1 VTKLEKF
8 FSGLIILIGSLSM
21 VGSLTSFDPIKGIG
35 FMTTA
40 SPLPLVFSKF
50 RGVENFSSD
59 YFMDVRFR
67 DGTSSAM
74 KLTSEIYER
83 AAGPY
88 NRRNPYGAVL
98 AYGPM
103 LTKPNEIIL
112 RDKVMQ
118 YSACGSGSFMRE
130 IGITKPIEHIT
141 VTVKSKTTAK
151 PVWNFEVNCPGSE
164 VAKGVPHETL

>member
-1 VTKLEKF
+1 MTKLEKI
-8 FSGLIILIGSLSM
+8 FSVLVILIGSLSM
-21 VGSLTSFDPIKGIG
+21 LGSVTSLDPVKGIG

-59 YFMDVRFR
+59 YFMDIRYK
-67 DGTSSAM
+67 DGTTESM
-74 KLTSEIYER
+74 KITPEMYEKSQ
-83 AAGPY
+83 GPY

-118 YSACGSGSFMRE
+118 YSACGQGTFMKE
-130 IGITKPIEHIT
+130 MGITKPIGHIK
-141 VTVKSKTTAK
+141 VTLNSKTTARS
-151 PVWNFEVNCPGSE
+151 VWNFEVNC
-164 VAKGVPHETL
+164 ETL

>member
-1 VTKLEKF
+1 MSKIEKF
-8 FSGLIILIGSLSM
+8 FSVLIILIGSLSM
-21 VGSLTSFDPIKGIG
+21 IGTLTSMDPIKGIG

-59 YFMDVRFR
+59 YYMDVRFK
-67 DGTSSAM
+67 DGETISM
-74 KLTSEIYER
+74 KLTPEIYER
-83 AAGPY
+83 AGGPY

-118 YSACGSGSFMRE
+118 YSACGQGTFMRE
-130 IGITKPIEHIT
+130 IGISKPIEHIN
-141 VTVKSKTTAK
+141 VTVKSKTVAR
-151 PVWNFEVNCPGSE
+151 PVWNFEVNCINQG
-164 VAKGVPHETL
+164 VANETL

>member
-1 VTKLEKF
+1 M
-8 FSGLIILIGSLSM
+8 IGTITML
-21 VGSLTSFDPIKGIG
+21 DPVKGIG

-59 YFMDVRFR
+59 YYMDVRFK
-67 DGTSSAM
+67 DGETTSF
-74 KLTSEIYER
+74 KVTPEIYER
-83 AAGPY
+83 AKGPY

-103 LTKPNEIIL
+103 LNKPNELIL

-118 YSACGSGSFMRE
+118 YSACGQGTFMRE
-130 IGITKPIEHIT
+130 IGISKPIEHIN
-141 VTVKSKTTAK
+141 VTVKSKTVAK
-151 PVWNFEVNCPGSE
+151 PVWNFEVNCTTAIAE
-164 VAKGVPHETL
+164 GVPNETL

>member
-1 VTKLEKF
+1 MSKTEKF
-8 FSGLIILIGSLSM
+8 FSVLIILIGSLSM
-21 VGSLTSFDPIKGIG
+21 IGTLTSMDPIKGIG

-59 YFMDVRFR
+59 YYMDVRFK
-67 DGTSSAM
+67 DGETISM
-74 KLTSEIYER
+74 KLTPEIYER
-83 AAGPY
+83 AGGPY

-118 YSACGSGSFMRE
+118 YSACGQGTFMRE
-130 IGITKPIEHIT
+130 IGISKPIEHIN
-141 VTVKSKTTAK
+141 VTVKSKTVAR
-151 PVWNFEVNCPGSE
+151 PVWNFEVNCINQG
-164 VAKGVPHETL
+164 VANETL

>member
-1 VTKLEKF
+1 MSKLEKI
-8 FSGLIILIGSLSM
+8 FSVLIILIGSLSM
-21 VGSLTSFDPIKGIG
+21 IGTLTSIDPIKGIG
-35 FMTTA
+35 FMSTA

-59 YFMDVRFR
+59 YYMDVRFR
-67 DGTSSAM
+67 DGETISM
-74 KLTSEIYER
+74 KLTPEIYER
-83 AAGPY
+83 AGGPY

-118 YSACGSGSFMRE
+118 YSACGQGTFMRE
-130 IGITKPIEHIT
+130 IGITKPIEHIN
-141 VTVKSKTTAK
+141 VTVKSKTVAK
-151 PVWNFEVNCPGSE
+151 PVWNFEVNCLNQG
-164 VAKGVPHETL
+164 VANETL

>member
-1 VTKLEKF
+1 MTKLEKL
-8 FSGLIILIGSLSM
+8 FSGLVILIGSLSM
-21 VGSLTSFDPIKGIG
+21 IGTITMMDPVKGIG

-59 YFMDVRFR
+59 YYMDVRFK
-67 DGTSSAM
+67 DGETTSF
-74 KLTSEIYER
+74 KVTPEIYER
-83 AAGPY
+83 AKGPY

-103 LTKPNEIIL
+103 LNKPNELIL

-118 YSACGSGSFMRE
+118 YSACGQGTFMRE
-130 IGITKPIEHIT
+130 IGISKPIEHIN
-141 VTVKSKTTAK
+141 VTVKSKTVAK
-151 PVWNFEVNCPGSE
+151 PVWNFEVNCNTAIAE
-164 VAKGVPHETL
+164 GVPNETL

>member
-1 VTKLEKF
+1 MTKLEKF
-8 FSGLIILIGSLSM
+8 FSGLVILIGSLSM
-21 VGSLTSFDPIKGIG
+21 IGTITMLDPVKGIG

-59 YFMDVRFR
+59 YYMDVRFK
-67 DGTSSAM
+67 DGETTSF
-74 KLTSEIYER
+74 KVTPEIYER
-83 AAGPY
+83 AKGPY

-103 LTKPNEIIL
+103 LNKPNELIL

-118 YSACGSGSFMRE
+118 YSACGQGTFMRE
-130 IGITKPIEHIT
+130 IGISKPIEHIN
-141 VTVKSKTTAK
+141 VTVKSKTVAK
-151 PVWNFEVNCPGSE
+151 PVWNFEVNCTTAIAE
-164 VAKGVPHETL
+164 GVPNETL

>member
-1 VTKLEKF
+1 MTKLEKF
-8 FSGLIILIGSLSM
+8 FSGLVILIGSLSM
-21 VGSLTSFDPIKGIG
+21 IGTITMLDPVKGIG

-59 YFMDVRFR
+59 YYMDVRFK
-67 DGTSSAM
+67 DGETSSF
-74 KLTSEIYER
+74 KVTPEIYER
-83 AAGPY
+83 AKGPY

-103 LTKPNEIIL
+103 LNKPNELIL

-118 YSACGSGSFMRE
+118 YSACGQGTFMRE
-130 IGITKPIEHIT
+130 IGISKPIEHIN
-141 VTVKSKTTAK
+141 VTVKSKTIAK
-151 PVWNFEVNCPGSE
+151 PVWNFEVNCTTA
-164 VAKGVPHETL
+164 VAEGVPNETL

>member
-1 VTKLEKF
+1 M
-8 FSGLIILIGSLSM
+8 IGT
-21 VGSLTSFDPIKGIG
+21 LTSMDPIKGIG

-59 YFMDVRFR
+59 YYMDVRFK
-67 DGTSSAM
+67 DGETISM

-83 AAGPY
+83 AGGPY

-103 LTKPNEIIL
+103 LTKPNEVIL
-112 RDKVMQ
+112 RDKIMQ
-118 YSACGSGSFMRE
+118 YSACGQGTFMRE
-130 IGITKPIEHIT
+130 IGIAKPIEHIN
-141 VTVKSKTTAK
+141 VTVKSKTVAK
-151 PVWNFEVNCPGSE
+151 PVWNFEVNCMNQG
-164 VAKGVPHETL
+164 VANETL

>member
-1 VTKLEKF
+1 MTKTEKF
-8 FSGLIILIGSLSM
+8 FSGLVILIGSLSM
-21 VGSLTSFDPIKGIG
+21 IGTVTSVDAVKGIG
-35 FMTTA
+35 FMSTA

-59 YFMDVRFR
+59 YYMDIRFR
-67 DGTSSAM
+67 NGQMTSM
-74 KLTSEIYER
+74 KITPEIYDR
-83 AAGPY
+83 AKGPY

-118 YSACGSGSFMRE
+118 YSACGQGSFMRE
-130 IGITKPIEHIT
+130 IGVTEPIEHIN
-141 VTVKSKTTAK
+141 VTVKSKTVAK
-151 PVWNFEVNCPGSE
+151 PVWNFEVNCLAQGGSNE
-164 VAKGVPHETL
+164 SL

>member
-1 VTKLEKF
+1 MTRKEKF

-21 VGSLTSFDPIKGIG
+21 LGTIMNADAIKGIG
-35 FMTTA
+35 FMSTA

-59 YFMDVRFR
+59 YYMDVRFK
-67 DGTSSAM
+67 DGEIKSFKITP
-74 KLTSEIYER
+74 EIYER
-83 AAGPY
+83 ATGPY

-118 YSACGSGSFMRE
+118 YSACGKGSFMRE
-130 IGITKPIEHIT
+130 IGVSKPIEHII
-141 VTVKSKTTAK
+141 VTVKSKTVAK
-151 PVWNFEVNCPGSE
+151 PVWNFEVNCSS
-164 VAKGVPHETL
+164 VDIAQGVTNETL

>member
-1 VTKLEKF
+1 MSKTEKF
-8 FSGLIILIGSLSM
+8 FSVLIILIGSLSM
-21 VGSLTSFDPIKGIG
+21 IGTLTSMDPIKGIG

-50 RGVENFSSD
+50 RGVENSSSD
-59 YFMDVRFR
+59 YYMDVRFK
-67 DGTSSAM
+67 DGETISM
-74 KLTSEIYER
+74 KLTPEIYER
-83 AAGPY
+83 AGGPY

-118 YSACGSGSFMRE
+118 YSACGQGTFMRE
-130 IGITKPIEHIT
+130 IGISKPIEHIN
-141 VTVKSKTTAK
+141 VTVKSKTVAR
-151 PVWNFEVNCPGSE
+151 PVWNFEVNCINQG
-164 VAKGVPHETL
+164 VANETL

>member
-1 VTKLEKF
+1 MSKLEKF
-8 FSGLIILIGSLSM
+8 FSLLVILIGSLSM
-21 VGSLTSFDPIKGIG
+21 IGTLTSMDPIKGIG

-59 YFMDVRFR
+59 YYMDVRFK
-67 DGTSSAM
+67 DGETVSM
-74 KLTSEIYER
+74 KLTPEIYER
-83 AAGPY
+83 AGGPY

-118 YSACGSGSFMRE
+118 YSACGQGTFMRE
-130 IGITKPIEHIT
+130 IGIEKPIEHIN
-141 VTVKSKTTAK
+141 VTVKSKTIAK
-151 PVWNFEVNCPGSE
+151 PVWNFEVHCMNQG
-164 VAKGVPHETL
+164 VANETL